1 MRRFIYA
8 ILILIGSGISANAT
22 VLFPYFVD
30 IAPDYKDG
38 LSEELQAA
46 GVPCGMYHST
56 KPDFLVSTISKVESF
71 LQDTLPSDVTR
82 SEKKVNDCLLIIYTS
97 INRKEDDTIETTP
110 LQSTIYILGRPDNSY
125 VAAYCEEE
133 VED

>member
-8 ILILIGSGISANAT
+8 ILILIGSGISADAS
-22 VLFPYFVD
+22 VLFPHFVD

-56 KPDFLVSTISKVESF
+56 KPDFLVSTIEKVESF
-71 LQDTLPSDVTR
+71 LKDTLPSDVTR
-82 SEKKVNDCLLIIYTS
+82 SEKKVKDCRLIIYTS
-97 INRKEDDTIETTP
+97 INRKEDDTIETPP

-125 VAAYCEEE
+125 VAAYCEGE
-133 VED
+133 VEE